1 MVNKNPCPAGFRVPT
16 ATEWQG
22 VLDNNTFTIVGTL
35 GNDDVYTEYDSAKAG
50 YKIGNSLMLP
60 LSGLLG
66 SSYLEWYAS
75 AVNYWSSTAYDSSKA
90 RYLTIQT
97 RSASIRLTTSNKTAP
112 MSIRC
117 IAE

>member
-22 VLDNNTFTIVGTL
+22 VLDNNTFTVVGTT

-50 YKIGNSLMLP
+50 CKIGNSLMLP

-75 AVNYWSSTAYDSSKA
+75 EVSYWSSTAYDSSKA
-90 RYLTIQT
+90 RSFTISS
-97 RSASIRLTTSNKTAP
+97 RSASIKLNETNKTATKP
-112 MSIRC
+112 IRC